1 MTRKTP
7 ARESRVAD
15 EFRDR
20 LAWARLEL
28 ARTAAVTDDDL
39 EAIAAHECREE
50 AEEPT
55 TGTVGGLLTR
65 VTGAAREQLAEIDA
79 AQARLEAGTFGTC
92 ESCRKPIPIARL
104 RAKPT
109 VRDCGDCGAAGR
121 ARWPRLAGIVI
132 TAGALLVSACAAR
145 GQGQSLVARGQ
156 TAFAANGCYGCH
168 IVAKA
173 GTPIGPDLS
182 HVGTKYSE
190 AYLAG
195 WLRDP
200 ALQRPTAHMPALEL
214 SDDDV
219 RALSAYLASLR

>member
-1 MTRKTP
+1 M
-7 ARESRVAD
+7 RETRVAG

-28 ARTAAVTDDDL
+28 ARTVAITDEDL

-50 AEEPT
+50 AEEPA

-92 ESCRKPIPIARL
+92 ERCHQPIPIARL

-109 VRDCGDCGAAGR
+109 VRDCGDCAAAGR
-121 ARWPRLAGIVI
+121 AGWPRLAGAVI
-132 TAGALLVSACAAR
+132 AAAALLVSPCVAR
-145 GQGQSLVARGQ
+145 GQGQSQVARGQ
-156 TAFAANGCYGCH
+156 TAFATNGCYGCH
-168 IVAKA
+168 IVGKA
-173 GTPIGPDLS
+173 GTPIGPELS

-190 AYLAG
+190 EYLTR

-200 ALQRPTAHMPALEL
+200 ERQRPGAHMPALEL

-219 RALSAYLASLR
+219 RALAAYLASLR